1 MSLFYR
7 TALGILHTISLFTLQ
22 EYEKVAQNLTHDTK
36 ALIVGAPV
44 DFQSG
49 NRFDSIS
56 PGAGKALTSVTS
68 CDTEDLD
75 KAVAIAKAAFDSGI
89 WSEMTPAD
97 RKSILFRFAASIL
110 NILPG
115 SGSVIG
121 NALANHPDVNLI
133 TFTGSTEVGRNLLN
147 CSGSSNIKRVL
158 LELGGKNP
166 CVVTDEIE
174 DLDFAAQ
181 EIVSGALW
189 NMGENCT
196 QNSRLIIQK
205 SIKNKLLPKILKEVE
220 TWKVGNPL
228 DPANRHGAIIEKP
241 HMQKILDYIEI
252 GKNEGAD
259 LIYGGTQIL
268 EETGGNFIQPSVF
281 DNCNQSMRIVREE
294 IFGPVFAIET
304 FDTLEEGIAMANDTE
319 YGLQASIWSDN
330 LNTVQKLFSKI
341 QAGVI
346 SVNHFS
352 EGDITTPFG
361 GFKQSGFMGRDK
373 SIWANKQYTELK
385 SVYIKTR

>member
-1 MSLFYR
+1 M
-7 TALGILHTISLFTLQ
+7 SLFTLQ

-133 TFTGSTEVGRNLLN
+133 TFTGSTEVGRNPLN

>member
-1 MSLFYR
+1 M
-7 TALGILHTISLFTLQ
+7 SLFTLQ

>member
-1 MSLFYR
+1 M
-7 TALGILHTISLFTLQ
+7 SLFTLQ

-36 ALIVGAPV
+36 ALIDGAPV

-115 SGSVIG
+115 SGYVIG
-121 NALANHPDVNLI
+121 NALANHPDVDLI
-133 TFTGSTEVGRNLLN
+133 TFTGSTEVGKNLLN
-147 CSGSSNIKRVL
+147 CSGSSNIKHVL

-166 CVVTDEIE
+166 CVITDEIE
-174 DLDFAAQ
+174 DLNFAAQ
-181 EIVSGALW
+181 ENVSGALW

-205 SIKNKLLPKILKEVE
+205 SVKDKLLPKILKEVE
-220 TWKVGNPL
+220 NWKVGNPL

-259 LIYGGTQIL
+259 LIYGGKQIL

-294 IFGPVFAIET
+294 ISGPVFAIET

-352 EGDITTPFG
+352 EGDIMAPFS